1 MGGRKK
7 RSRRNKEKGRR
18 RERKRRG
25 RREIMEEKEEGAM
38 TEGLLCIRHCAE
50 SLQMTSDRSR
60 NHGFCERSSTELPG

>member
-38 TEGLLCIRHCAE
+38 TESLLCIRHCAE
-50 SLQMTSDRSR
+50 SLQMISDRSR